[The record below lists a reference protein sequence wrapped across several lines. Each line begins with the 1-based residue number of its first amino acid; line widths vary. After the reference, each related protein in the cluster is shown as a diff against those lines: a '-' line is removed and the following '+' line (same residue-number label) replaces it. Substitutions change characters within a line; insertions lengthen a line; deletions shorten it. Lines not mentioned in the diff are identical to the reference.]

1 MLRPLVG
8 DEKRESRF
16 FFLRKVCFPPN
27 IYSMSLE
34 RTSHGVYEA
43 KYHLV
48 WCPKYRKKILS
59 SNVRTRV
66 KDIFYEIASQ
76 FDFGI
81 DRCEVSEEHVHILIS
96 FPPRYSVSK
105 VVGILKSISGSKI
118 FKEFP
123 KVKKKLWAGHFW
135 EQGYFFRTVGEHVT
149 DDVIRKY
156 IEQHSFSQNQLKM
169 FDEDS

>member
-1 MLRPLVG
+1 MPL
-8 DEKRESRF
+8 KRS
-16 FFLRKVCFPPN
+16 
-27 IYSMSLE
+27 
-34 RTSHGVYEA
+34 SHAVYEA

-59 SNVRTRV
+59 E
-66 KDIFYEIASQ
+66 DIRPRAKELFIEISSH
-76 FDFGI
+76 FDFEI
-81 DRCEVSEEHVHILIS
+81 DRCEIAEDHVHILLS

-123 KVKKKLWAGHFW
+123 RVKKQLWGGHFW
-135 EQGYFFRTVGEHVT
+135 EQGYFYRTVGEQVT

-156 IEQHSFSQNQLKM
+156 IERHSFSQNQLPM
-169 FDEDS
+169 FKDEN